1 MPRVQLLR
9 RRDDYERHFSVLDLG
24 TDLIKVMTV
33 RRDGGEA
40 IVLGVG
46 REHMPVQAL
55 QGGAVVDVDAV
66 IDACNRALEAS
77 EDMAGVVPGQVVV
90 SLGGELVK
98 GFSSTVSYPRDR
110 PDQKVRD
117 QELRNLLQLVEKRA
131 LREAQNLLEAERSY
145 GELEARLV
153 HSSITGV
160 RMDGYPMISPIG
172 FQGRNLEV
180 TVFNAFAPQSQVG
193 AVETVVHELD
203 LELMAAVTGTYAIA
217 RACASEETWEAG
229 ATYVDVGGTCT
240 EVALL
245 RGGGVE
251 GTRMFNLGGRM
262 FTRRLALALG
272 ISPADAEA
280 RKLRH
285 SDGLLNAEQDRQV
298 REVVTPDVDV
308 MLQGLNLC
316 LRELSRGEE
325 LPVEIYFSGGGSQ
338 LPELIDRA
346 SDGAWTRGLNFDGQV
361 AVGRLGPE
369 DVQGVADASGQISSP
384 QDVAPLAL
392 ANHALRT
399 EVEEHD
405 EVNGVMAGVLR
416 SMRM

>member
-1 MPRVQLLR
+1 MPRLQLLR

-24 TDLIKVMTV
+24 TDLIKVLTM

-46 REHMPVQAL
+46 REHMPVQAM
-55 QGGAVVDVDAV
+55 QGGAVVDVDGV
-66 IDACNRALEAS
+66 IDACNKALEAA

-98 GFSSTVSYPRDR
+98 GFSSTISYPRDR
-110 PDQKVRD
+110 PEQKVRD

-217 RACASEETWEAG
+217 RACASEETWEGG
-229 ATYVDVGGTCT
+229 AIYVDVGGACT

-251 GTRMFNLGGRM
+251 GTRMFNLGGRT

-285 SDGLLNAEQDRQV
+285 SDGLLGSQQDRQV
-298 REVVTPDVDV
+298 RDVLTADVDV
-308 MLQGLNLC
+308 LLQGLNLC
-316 LRELSRGEE
+316 LRELGRGEE
-325 LPVEIYFSGGGSQ
+325 LPLELYFSGGGSL

-346 SDGAWTRGLNFDGQV
+346 AEGGWTRGLTFNGQLT
-361 AVGRLGPE
+361 VGRLEPE

-384 QDVAPLAL
+384 QDVGPLAL

-399 EVEEHD
+399 EVEERD
-405 EVNGVMAGVLR
+405 EVNGVMTGVLR
-416 SMRM
+416 SMHM

>member
-1 MPRVQLLR
+1 MPRLQLLR

-24 TDLIKVMTV
+24 TDLIKVLTM

-46 REHMPVQAL
+46 REHMPVQAM
-55 QGGAVVDVDAV
+55 QGGAVVDVDGV
-66 IDACNRALEAS
+66 IDACNKALEAA

-98 GFSSTVSYPRDR
+98 GFSSTISYPRDR
-110 PDQKVRD
+110 PEQKVRD

-217 RACASEETWEAG
+217 RACASEETWEGG
-229 ATYVDVGGTCT
+229 AIYVDVGGACT

-251 GTRMFNLGGRM
+251 GTRMFNLGGRT

-285 SDGLLNAEQDRQV
+285 SDGLLSSQQDRQV
-298 REVVTPDVDV
+298 RDVLTADVDV
-308 MLQGLNLC
+308 LLQGLNLC
-316 LRELSRGEE
+316 LRELGRGEE
-325 LPVEIYFSGGGSQ
+325 LPLELYFSGGGSL

-346 SDGAWTRGLNFDGQV
+346 AEGGWTRGLTFNGQLT
-361 AVGRLGPE
+361 VGRLEPE

-384 QDVAPLAL
+384 QDVGPLAL

-399 EVEEHD
+399 EVEERD
-405 EVNGVMAGVLR
+405 EVNGVMTGVLR
-416 SMRM
+416 SMHM